1 MINVP
6 NKNIQNKNSTLH
18 NTSTQNAD
26 RGTKMLKLIGETILL
41 FPIVVLITIFS
52 FLIFTFVGVLSLGAI
67 ILTLIL
73 TIPFIILFKDTFII
87 SFKDDVYHNV
97 DVVVVIVAG
106 IIVGVI
112 IAQTYVVPVAN
123 VIQYSVSMR
132 ATYVNNPN
140 ITITQNC
147 TAFSVSSKGYVNGK
161 PIDPKN
167 TTECEFPSNM
177 SKNTITPFE
186 CHIFGKNMTCT
197 NEIFGTGGFTSKD
210 YNITWNG
217 VILKFT
223 ERQ

>member
-18 NTSTQNAD
+18 NTNTQNAD
-26 RGTKMLKLIGETILL
+26 RGIKTLKLVGEVVLL
-41 FPIVVLITIFS
+41 FPIAVLITIFS
-52 FLIFTFVGVLSLGAI
+52 FLMFTFIGVLSLVTI

-73 TIPFIILFKDTFII
+73 MIPFIILFKDTFIV
-87 SFKDDVYHNV
+87 SFKDDIYQNV
-97 DVVVVIVAG
+97 DVVVLIVAG
-106 IIVGVI
+106 IIVGAI
-112 IAQTYVVPVAN
+112 IAQTYVVPAAN
-123 VIQYSVSMR
+123 IIQYPISMR
-132 ATYVNNPN
+132 ATYANKPN

-217 VILKFT
+217 VILNFSK
-223 ERQ
+223 RQ